1 MFFERP
7 EAGRK
12 AVLLQVHL
20 TGAAAPAA
28 AAVAEAELEAIELA
42 RSAGVDVC
50 QVISARRDTPHPKWF
65 VGPGKV
71 AELAEVLASH
81 DADLL
86 IVDNELNAGQ
96 HRDLERDLRC
106 RVLTRTELILH
117 IFAERARTYE
127 GQLQVELAQLRH
139 AQTRLVRGWTHLDRQ
154 KGGIGLRGAGE
165 TQIEMDQRVL
175 GEHIKRVQSK
185 LSQVARRRDQN
196 RRRRRRTRTRT
207 ISLVGYTNAGKS
219 TLFNVLTR
227 AGVLVEDKL
236 FATLDPT
243 MRRLTV
249 PGAGHVVLSDTVGF
263 INQLP
268 HDLVDAFKATL
279 EEVSNADLLLHV
291 VDAGCRD
298 IGERM
303 AQVEQVLADI
313 GACDVPTIVVFN
325 KVDQISPAARRAVM
339 AADVWAAGDDNAMAV
354 AVSAVSGEG
363 LDSLTEAIGRRLGVA
378 PAPAKVYLP
387 ADDGKTRAWLYRMGA
402 VLGEEFTEDGRV
414 ALQVRADADL
424 LERLG
429 RTPRVLLQVND
440 AVPRISPLPN

>member
-12 AVLLQVHL
+12 AVLLHVHL
-20 TGAAAPAA
+20 RSPSVPES
-28 AAVAEAELEAIELA
+28 AVLAEVELEAIELA
-42 RSAGVDVC
+42 RSAAVDVC
-50 QVISARRDTPHPKWF
+50 QVVSARRDKPHPKWF
-65 VGPGKV
+65 VGQGKV
-71 AELAEVLASH
+71 TELAEVLAAH
-81 DADLL
+81 HADLL
-86 IVDNELNAGQ
+86 IVNNELNAGQ
-96 HRDLERDLRC
+96 QRDLERDLGC

-117 IFAERARTYE
+117 IFADRARTYE

-165 TQIEMDQRVL
+165 TQIEMDQRAL
-175 GEHIKRVQSK
+175 GEHIKRVQRK
-185 LSQVARRRDQN
+185 LEQVARRRDQN
-196 RRRRRRTRTRT
+196 RRRRRRARTRT
-207 ISLVGYTNAGKS
+207 VSLVGYTNAGKS
-219 TLFNVLTR
+219 TLFNALTR

-249 PGAGHVVLSDTVGF
+249 PGAGDVVLSDTVGF

-279 EEVSNADLLLHV
+279 EEVSNADLLVHV
-291 VDAGCRD
+291 VDAGSKD
-298 IGERM
+298 IAERI
-303 AQVEQVLADI
+303 AQVRQVLDEISASEI
-313 GACDVPTIVVFN
+313 PTILVFN
-325 KVDQISPAARRAVM
+325 KVDQLAPAERRAVL
-339 AADVWAAGDDNAMAV
+339 AADVWSAGDANAMAV

-363 LDSLTEAIGRRLGVA
+363 LDELTEAIGRRLGVA
-378 PAPAKVYLP
+378 PEPAKVLLP

-414 ALQVRADADL
+414 ALRVRADADL

-429 RTPRVLLQVND
+429 RTPRVLLQVNG

>member
-1 MFFERP
+1 VREAHLEGAQLFFERP

-12 AVLLQVHL
+12 AVLLQVYL
-20 TGAAAPAA
+20 KSAAAPE
-28 AAVAEAELEAIELA
+28 AAVLAEVELEAIELA

-50 QVISARRDTPHPKWF
+50 QVVSARRETPHPKWF

-71 AELAEVLASH
+71 EELGEVLAAH
-81 DADLL
+81 EADLL
-86 IVDNELNAGQ
+86 IVNNELNAGQ
-96 HRDLERDLRC
+96 QRDLERDLHC

-117 IFAERARTYE
+117 IFADRARTYE

-165 TQIEMDQRVL
+165 TQIEMDQRAL
-175 GEHIKRVQSK
+175 GEHIKRVQRK
-185 LSQVARRRDQN
+185 LEQVARRRDQN

-207 ISLVGYTNAGKS
+207 VSLVGYTNAGKS
-219 TLFNVLTR
+219 TLFNALTR

-249 PGAGHVVLSDTVGF
+249 PGAGDVVLSDTVGF

-298 IGERM
+298 IAERM
-303 AQVEQVLADI
+303 AQVRQVLAEI
-313 GACDVPTIVVFN
+313 GAADLPTILVFN
-325 KVDQISPAARRAVM
+325 KIDQLTPAERRAVL
-339 AADVWAAGDDNAMAV
+339 AADVW
-354 AVSAVSGEG
+354 SA
-363 LDSLTEAIGRRLGVA
+363 EAIGRRLGVA
-378 PAPAKVYLP
+378 PAPAKVVLP
-387 ADDGKTRAWLYRMGA
+387 AEDGKTRAWLYRMGA

>member
-1 MFFERP
+1 
-7 EAGRK
+7 
-12 AVLLQVHL
+12 LQVHL
-20 TGAAAPAA
+20 KSAAAPD
-28 AAVAEAELEAIELA
+28 AAVLAESELEAIELA

-50 QVISARRDTPHPKWF
+50 QVVSARRDTPHPKWF

-71 AELAEVLASH
+71 AELAEVLALQQ
-81 DADLL
+81 ADLL
-86 IVDNELNAGQ
+86 IVNNELNAGQ
-96 HRDLERDLRC
+96 QRDLERDLRC

-117 IFAERARTYE
+117 IFADRARTYE
-127 GQLQVELAQLRH
+127 GQLQVELAQLKH

-175 GEHIKRVQSK
+175 GEHIKRVQRK
-185 LSQVARRRDQN
+185 LEQVAQRRDQN

-207 ISLVGYTNAGKS
+207 VSLVGYTNAGKS
-219 TLFNVLTR
+219 TLFNALTR
-227 AGVLVEDKL
+227 AGVLAEDKL

-249 PGAGHVVLSDTVGF
+249 PGAGDVVLSDTVGF

-298 IGERM
+298 IAERIG
-303 AQVEQVLADI
+303 QVREVLAEIEASDL
-313 GACDVPTIVVFN
+313 PTILVFN
-325 KVDQISPAARRAVM
+325 KIDQLAPAERRAVL
-339 AADVWAAGDDNAMAV
+339 AADVWSAGDGNAMAV
-354 AVSAVSGEG
+354 AVSAVTGEG
-363 LDSLTEAIGRRLGVA
+363 LDELTEAIGRRLGVA
-378 PAPAKVYLP
+378 PDPAKVVLP

-402 VLGEEFTEDGRV
+402 VLGEEITEDGRV
-414 ALQVRADADL
+414 ALRVRADADL

>member
-1 MFFERP
+1 
-7 EAGRK
+7 
-12 AVLLQVHL
+12 LQVHL
-20 TGAAAPAA
+20 KSAAAPD
-28 AAVAEAELEAIELA
+28 AAVLAESELEAIELA

-50 QVISARRDTPHPKWF
+50 QVVSARRDNPHPKWF

-71 AELAEVLASH
+71 AELAEVL
-81 DADLL
+81 
-86 IVDNELNAGQ
+86 GQ
-96 HRDLERDLRC
+96 QRDLERDLLC

-117 IFAERARTYE
+117 IFADRARTYE

-165 TQIEMDQRVL
+165 TQIEMDQRAL
-175 GEHIKRVQSK
+175 GEHIKRVQRK
-185 LSQVARRRDQN
+185 LEQVARRRDQN

-207 ISLVGYTNAGKS
+207 VSLVGYTNAGKS
-219 TLFNVLTR
+219 TLFNALTR

-249 PGAGHVVLSDTVGF
+249 PGAGDVVLSDTVGF

-298 IGERM
+298 IAERIG
-303 AQVEQVLADI
+303 QVREVLAEI
-313 GACDVPTIVVFN
+313 GASDLPTILVFN
-325 KVDQISPAARRAVM
+325 KIDQLTPAERRAVL
-339 AADVWAAGDDNAMAV
+339 AADVWSAGDGNAMAV
-354 AVSAVSGEG
+354 AVSAVTGEG
-363 LDSLTEAIGRRLGVA
+363 LDELTEAIGRRLGVA
-378 PAPAKVYLP
+378 PEPAKVVLP

-402 VLGEEFTEDGRV
+402 VLGEEITEDGRV
-414 ALQVRADADL
+414 ALRVRADADL

-440 AVPRISPLPN
+440 AVPRILPLPN